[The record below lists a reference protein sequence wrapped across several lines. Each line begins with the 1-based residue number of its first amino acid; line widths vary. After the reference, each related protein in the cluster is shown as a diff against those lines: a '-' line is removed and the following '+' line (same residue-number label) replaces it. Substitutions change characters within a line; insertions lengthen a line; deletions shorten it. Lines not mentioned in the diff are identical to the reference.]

1 MQICF
6 TFSYQS
12 GNKTGSTF
20 QKITFPSNQT
30 SIYEVLCISCCFCCC
45 CCCCFTVAVVLVVV
59 VGKRTWRERYPIE
72 QRAQF
77 PSVCTSM
84 HNKRP
89 CKYAYKR
96 LFVCV
101 NEQTSV
107 PSPPGHPDTRA
118 LGLSIPPSGS
128 LPRLRKPQPLRTD
141 GNSTVFYR
149 TLPPLVPLPCF
160 KLSTVEPAG
169 REIHL

>member
-1 MQICF
+1 MYF

-12 GNKTGSTF
+12 GNKTGGPF

-45 CCCCFTVAVVLVVV
+45 CCCFSCCCGEADLKGTISY
-59 VGKRTWRERYPIE
+59 RTKGTI
-72 QRAQF
+72 
-77 PSVCTSM
+77 SVCLYV
-84 HNKRP
+84 HAYKRP